1 MDGWFVRA
9 GDNSGGGGG
18 GMMVKDDP
26 RYSQY
31 FTMLRLRV
39 PVAAIKQKMM
49 LEGINPDILEYAL
62 FLFLL
67 PFSPICACPQEL
79 EEN

>member
-1 MDGWFVRA
+1 M
-9 GDNSGGGGG
+9 SQ
-18 GMMVKDDP
+18 DP

-49 LEGINPDILEYAL
+49 IEGVNPDILEYG
-62 FLFLL
+62 L
-67 PFSPICACPQEL
+67 PHFFYMS
-79 EEN
+79 